1 MLKTIMAAAMA
12 ATATVAGAQ
21 HFEPNV
27 AIGGHAGYTLSKV
40 SFNPSVPQGMLGG
53 IEAGV
58 AFRYMEEKHFGL
70 IAEVNVQQRGWKEQ
84 FDGYSYQFQRR
95 FTYVQVPF
103 LTHIYF
109 GSDRCHVYFNAGPEL
124 AYMIANSTSANFDY
138 ANFKQIPDFPSANR
152 NTDQFTLPVKNKVD
166 YGISAGLGVEL
177 YTRRRHS
184 FSLEGRFYYGL
195 NDVFS
200 SHKKDTFSGSA
211 GMSLMVR
218 LGYYYR
224 IK

>member
-1 MLKTIMAAAMA
+1 MASRQAWA
-12 ATATVAGAQ
+12 
-21 HFEPNV
+21 
-27 AIGGHAGYTLSKV
+27 
-40 SFNPSVPQGMLGG
+40 
-53 IEAGV
+53 
-58 AFRYMEEKHFGL
+58 
-70 IAEVNVQQRGWKEQ
+70 
-84 FDGYSYQFQRR
+84 
-95 FTYVQVPF
+95 
-103 LTHIYF
+103 
-109 GSDRCHVYFNAGPEL
+109 
-124 AYMIANSTSANFDY
+124 
-138 ANFKQIPDFPSANR
+138 
-152 NTDQFTLPVKNKVD
+152 
-166 YGISAGLGVEL
+166 EL

>member
-1 MLKTIMAAAMA
+1 MAAAMA
-12 ATATVAGAQ
+12 ATAAVAGAQ

-53 IEAGV
+53 LEAGV

-109 GSDRCHVYFNAGPEL
+109 GGDRCHVYFNAGPEL
-124 AYMIANSTSANFDY
+124 SYMIANSTSANFDY

-177 YTRRRHS
+177 FTRRRHS
-184 FSLEGRFYYGL
+184 FNLEGRFYYGL

>member
-138 ANFKQIPDFPSANR
+138 ANFKQIPDFPSA
-152 NTDQFTLPVKNKVD
+152 
-166 YGISAGLGVEL
+166 GLGVEL